1 MDSQLPLTYTNN
13 IFDIKHHNF
22 SDDWPAFFHEL
33 RYEMRPTALLI
44 LVVEAAALGAA
55 NQDVHFPMSVEM
67 EEEDKDSFRSNIRG
81 KTTIPR
87 GEFLDRFTHWGH

>member
-1 MDSQLPLTYTNN
+1 
-13 IFDIKHHNF
+13 
-22 SDDWPAFFHEL
+22 
-33 RYEMRPTALLI
+33 MRPTALLI

-67 EEEDKDSFRSNIRG
+67 ELKEEDKDSFRSNIRG

-87 GEFLDRFTHWGH
+87 GEFLDEPFHTLATLEAPVTP

>member
-1 MDSQLPLTYTNN
+1 M
-13 IFDIKHHNF
+13 
-22 SDDWPAFFHEL
+22 
-33 RYEMRPTALLI
+33 I

-67 EEEDKDSFRSNIRG
+67 ELKEEDKDSFRSNIRG

-87 GEFLDRFTHWGH
+87 GQFLDRRTVSHTGDIRSSRDSLRRTNYFCKQHFLCKEDNI